1 MTDKI
6 ITLLV
11 GVLIALG
18 GWTLTRTFDLST
30 NQAVNND
37 KVNKLERYVE
47 KLQDQ
52 MDDMMDK
59 DKEIIAIFS
68 LGLSIEEIRKPIIF
82 FSIIISIIYI
92 YINRD
97 MFFW

>member
-30 NQAVNND
+30 NQVVSQE
-37 KVNKLERYVE
+37 KVNKLELQVT
-47 KLQDQ
+47 KLTEQV
-52 MDDMMDK
+52 DDLK
-59 DKEIIAIFS
+59 DKE
-68 LGLSIEEIRKPIIF
+68 EEIIEQHKKLF
-82 FSIIISIIYI
+82 EALNQN
-92 YINRD
+92 NRLSSGYNYNYN
-97 MFFW
+97 

>member
-59 DKEIIAIFS
+59 DKEIMQQHEDIFKA
-68 LGLSIEEIRKPIIF
+68 LQKDDKPTG
-82 FSIIISIIYI
+82 SYN
-92 YINRD
+92 Y
-97 MFFW
+97 

>member
-59 DKEIIAIFS
+59 DKEIMQQHEDLFKA
-68 LGLSIEEIRKPIIF
+68 LQKDDKPTG
-82 FSIIISIIYI
+82 SYN
-92 YINRD
+92 Y
-97 MFFW
+97 

>member
-52 MDDMMDK
+52 MDNMMDK
-59 DKEIIAIFS
+59 DKEIMQQHENLFKA
-68 LGLSIEEIRKPIIF
+68 LQKDDKPTG
-82 FSIIISIIYI
+82 SYN
-92 YINRD
+92 Y
-97 MFFW
+97 

>member
-6 ITLLV
+6 ITLLG

-59 DKEIIAIFS
+59 DKEIMQQHEDLFKA
-68 LGLSIEEIRKPIIF
+68 LQKDDKPTG
-82 FSIIISIIYI
+82 SYN
-92 YINRD
+92 Y
-97 MFFW
+97 

>member
-47 KLQDQ
+47 KLQNQ

-59 DKEIIAIFS
+59 DKEIMQQHENLFKA
-68 LGLSIEEIRKPIIF
+68 LQKDDKPTG
-82 FSIIISIIYI
+82 SYN
-92 YINRD
+92 Y
-97 MFFW
+97 

>member
-18 GWTLTRTFDLST
+18 GWTLTRTLDLST

-59 DKEIIAIFS
+59 DKEIMQQHEDLFKA
-68 LGLSIEEIRKPIIF
+68 LQKDDKPTG
-82 FSIIISIIYI
+82 SYN
-92 YINRD
+92 Y
-97 MFFW
+97 

>member
-30 NQAVNND
+30 NQVVNND

-59 DKEIIAIFS
+59 DKEIMQQHEDLFKA
-68 LGLSIEEIRKPIIF
+68 LQKDDKPTG
-82 FSIIISIIYI
+82 SYN
-92 YINRD
+92 Y
-97 MFFW
+97 

>member
-59 DKEIIAIFS
+59 DKEIMPQHEDLFKA
-68 LGLSIEEIRKPIIF
+68 LQKDDKPTG
-82 FSIIISIIYI
+82 SYN
-92 YINRD
+92 Y
-97 MFFW
+97 

>member
-37 KVNKLERYVE
+37 KVNKLERYFE
-47 KLQDQ
+47 KLQDK

-59 DKEIIAIFS
+59 DKEIMQQ
-68 LGLSIEEIRKPIIF
+68 
-82 FSIIISIIYI
+82 
-92 YINRD
+92 N
-97 MFFW
+97 

>member
-59 DKEIIAIFS
+59 DKEIMQQHEDLFKA
-68 LGLSIEEIRKPIIF
+68 LQKDDKPTG
-82 FSIIISIIYI
+82 SYN
-92 YINRD
+92 YY
-97 MFFW
+97 

>member
-59 DKEIIAIFS
+59 DKEIMQQHEDLFKALQKDENLQGVITT
-68 LGLSIEEIRKPIIF
+68 
-82 FSIIISIIYI
+82 
-92 YINRD
+92 ND
-97 MFFW
+97 

>member
-30 NQAVNND
+30 NQAVNNELSC
-37 KVNKLERYVE
+37 N
-47 KLQDQ
+47 QNSF
-52 MDDMMDK
+52 
-59 DKEIIAIFS
+59 IFA
-68 LGLSIEEIRKPIIF
+68 
-82 FSIIISIIYI
+82 
-92 YINRD
+92 
-97 MFFW
+97 

>member
-59 DKEIIAIFS
+59 DKEIMQQHEDLFKT
-68 LGLSIEEIRKPIIF
+68 LQKDDKPTG
-82 FSIIISIIYI
+82 SYN
-92 YINRD
+92 Y
-97 MFFW
+97 

>member
-52 MDDMMDK
+52 MDDMMKMD
-59 DKEIIAIFS
+59 
-68 LGLSIEEIRKPIIF
+68 EEIVEQHEDLFRQLQNND
-82 FSIIISIIYI
+82 SGRTYN
-92 YINRD
+92 Y
-97 MFFW
+97 

>member
-59 DKEIIAIFS
+59 DKEIMQQHDDLFKA
-68 LGLSIEEIRKPIIF
+68 LQKDDKPTG
-82 FSIIISIIYI
+82 SYN
-92 YINRD
+92 Y
-97 MFFW
+97 

>member
-37 KVNKLERYVE
+37 KVN
-47 KLQDQ
+47 
-52 MDDMMDK
+52 
-59 DKEIIAIFS
+59 
-68 LGLSIEEIRKPIIF
+68 RKIC
-82 FSIIISIIYI
+82 
-92 YINRD
+92 
-97 MFFW
+97 